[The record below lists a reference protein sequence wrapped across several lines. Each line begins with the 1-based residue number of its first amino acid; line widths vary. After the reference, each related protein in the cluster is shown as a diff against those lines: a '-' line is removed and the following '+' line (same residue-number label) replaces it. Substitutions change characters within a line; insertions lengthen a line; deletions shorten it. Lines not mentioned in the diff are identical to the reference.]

1 MNELLVGEVGHTR
14 GYLPAIAEKCMFID
28 TLIRPVGT
36 NQESE
41 YIITN
46 KIYSKEHCNINSSI
60 TFWQD
65 FNACIFNAYIKLGM
79 ERTEAHPFC
88 SSE

>member
-41 YIITN
+41 YI
-46 KIYSKEHCNINSSI
+46 KY
-60 TFWQD
+60 Q
-65 FNACIFNAYIKLGM
+65 
-79 ERTEAHPFC
+79 
-88 SSE
+88 